1 VEVEWVNTKLPT
13 IQIIKNTVVIVW
25 DFGDQKVIVNM
36 FKNLNQKFDFFSK
49 ISYIIINKSYEKK
62 RKTK

>member
-1 VEVEWVNTKLPT
+1 VRING
-13 IQIIKNTVVIVW
+13 VVIVW